1 MAKTLLN
8 PPNQFIQQ
16 QQTARSRPVSTPL
29 PIPYRDPELEPSRTP
44 PPSPPTAT
52 TMATTTTTSTTHNP
66 TRKNNMFGP
75 YLLLQTLGEGEFGKV
90 KLGMHVDS
98 HEEVL
103 RFELTCWD
111 PTSTLQI
118 LLLVVLL
125 LIPDELSYI
134 LCLQVAVKLIRKESV
149 ESQSRMQKIQREIG
163 VLQVNYECA
172 LICCQIVCLI

>member
-1 MAKTLLN
+1 MNGKDTS
-8 PPNQFIQQ
+8 QSTKSVYT
-16 QQTARSRPVSTPL
+16 TAADCTEPSRIYTTP
-29 PIPYRDPELEPSRTP
+29 RDPELEPSRTP

-52 TMATTTTTSTTHNP
+52 TMATTTTTTTTTHNP
-66 TRKNNMFGP
+66 TRRNNMFGP

-172 LICCQIVCLI
+172 PTYR